1 MKLVE
6 LYNKIISKEPYN
18 NMNVFFES
26 YESFEE
32 IPIVSRYSRL
42 DFLKEEMNNDKVS
55 ELLVSTAIF
64 LMNSIKIM
72 GPTDKPD
79 FYAITFTDF
88 DGLDVG
94 DVIIPNIFVYPGPA
108 SNGFVDKIRVKKIK
122 AVSQEMKEVKKIFDM
137 LGFETV
143 FDFHESRFYDS
154 ASKDEIVRIFAVPK
168 ISSSKIKE
176 SNSLSS
182 EH

>member
-55 ELLVSTAIF
+55 ELLVSTAVF

-72 GPTDKPD
+72 NIV
-79 FYAITFTDF
+79 F
-88 DGLDVG
+88 
-94 DVIIPNIFVYPGPA
+94 IPMV
-108 SNGFVDKIRVKKIK
+108 
-122 AVSQEMKEVKKIFDM
+122 M
-137 LGFETV
+137 
-143 FDFHESRFYDS
+143 
-154 ASKDEIVRIFAVPK
+154 
-168 ISSSKIKE
+168 
-176 SNSLSS
+176 
-182 EH
+182 